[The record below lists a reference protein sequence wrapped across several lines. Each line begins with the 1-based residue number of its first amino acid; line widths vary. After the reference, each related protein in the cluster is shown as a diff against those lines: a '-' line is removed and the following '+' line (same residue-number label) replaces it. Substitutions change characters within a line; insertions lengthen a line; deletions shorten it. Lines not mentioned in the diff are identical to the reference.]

1 MADHHSDAPNQ
12 RAPQDDTS
20 QNFGTKLKQLEAIVE
35 RLEGG
40 DLELE
45 ESLASF
51 EQGVRL
57 TREARSRL
65 DAAELKIKTLL
76 ERDDNASTAPDNGAS
91 NE

>member
-1 MADHHSDAPNQ
+1 MADHHSDAPAQ
-12 RAPQDDTS
+12 HAAQDDTE
-20 QNFGTKLKQLEAIVE
+20 QNFGTTLKQLEAIVE
-35 RLEGG
+35 RLEAG

-57 TREARSRL
+57 TREARGRL

-76 ERDDNASTAPDNGAS
+76 ERDDASSAREDDVND
-91 NE
+91 E

>member
-1 MADHHSDAPNQ
+1 MADHYSEAPNQ
-12 RAPQDDTS
+12 GALQDDTS

-76 ERDDNASTAPDNGAS
+76 ERDDNAPSSRDEGAS